1 MITRFLNS
9 RPIFNPA
16 HTRDLM
22 MDNANQ
28 VKKPSSLTPHKA
40 ININNKSKF
49 ANENTNT
56 NKTWMFE

>member
-9 RPIFNPA
+9 RPIFNPP

-28 VKKPSSLTPHKA
+28 VNKPSSLTPHKA
-40 ININNKSKF
+40 ININNNSKF
-49 ANENTNT
+49 VDENTNT